1 MEGPR
6 AEAKTEYL
14 SWRGIVFVVDDR
26 SHSIIVLGLH
36 MSYHGINISRETI
49 ASFCQRHRIR
59 RLSLFGS
66 ILRTDFRPDSDVD
79 VLVEFER
86 GHTPGLAFF
95 AMQDELSDMFGRKV
109 DLHTA
114 ASLSKYF
121 RGQVL
126 AEAEVQYDAA

>member
-1 MEGPR
+1 M
-6 AEAKTEYL
+6 T
-14 SWRGIVFVVDDR
+14 
-26 SHSIIVLGLH
+26 
-36 MSYHGINISRETI
+36 YHGIEIPDDQI
-49 ASFCQRHRIR
+49 AAFCRRHRIR

-66 ILRTDFRPDSDVD
+66 VLRDDFGPESDVD

-86 GHTPGLAFF
+86 GATPGLAFF
-95 AMQDELSDMFGRKV
+95 TIQDELTEIVGRKV

-121 RGQVL
+121 RDEVL